1 MKRLTLD
8 KKTKEKL
15 LYALKMGLSWFIIV
29 LSWAVIV
36 ALFVAMLIVPFWII
50 IFPTL
55 LLILKLIIVFKH
67 RQFNNL
73 IEQNVIIHG
82 GRGKGKGLLFQFSIL
97 NQKKV
102 LSNVPFGENTTIL
115 NPSLYF
121 NSIKPNDTDNMIND
135 KVSIVK
141 KVEEWENV
149 PYYLDDTAVYFPNYN
164 DTQLKKIY
172 PSMSLFIPIQRH
184 LYDTYT
190 VINVQDINRV
200 YKILREL
207 QTDGYIKALQT
218 IGKGYIMQRLPYLR
232 KRLIVKY
239 RYHENLESAI
249 NNRLPFSKMG
259 IINRSTD
266 SLYTSSASAMK
277 ESYNGQ
283 NGEIKDG
290 FIIIKRKD
298 IKYDTR
304 YFHEKLFGYKANN

>member
-1 MKRLTLD
+1 MKNLRLSPE
-8 KKTKEKL
+8 TKEKL
-15 LYALKMGLSWFIIV
+15 LKALKYSIMWIIIV
-29 LSWAVIV
+29 ISWIIV
-36 ALFVAMLIVPFWII
+36 VGLFVAMLIVPFWII

-102 LSNVPFGENTTIL
+102 LSNVPFGENTKIL
-115 NPSLYF
+115 NPSIYF

-135 KVSIVK
+135 KVSIVQ
-141 KVEEWENV
+141 KVQEWEKV

-259 IINRSTD
+259 LINRTTD

-304 YFHEKLFGYKANN
+304 YFHEKLFGYKADN